1 MLHLGAFTPWHWLII
16 SIVVMMLIR
25 PPPWRGR

>member
-1 MLHLGAFTPWHWLII
+1 MLHTGAFTAWHWLIV

-25 PPPWRGR
+25 RPPWRGR

>member
-16 SIVVMMLIR
+16 SVILMVLSGLR
-25 PPPWRGR
+25 PGR